1 MDINQLRPMIEDINF
16 NKSRCFPLYP
26 HPILMIETSGYKN
39 FLVISDIHIGLEDKI
54 RRNGILIDPRQNIDE
69 SIKLLTNIHWETGV
83 NELIIL
89 GDLKS
94 SIRII
99 TRTEWDNVPYFLESL
114 NKLFNVYLIPGNHDG
129 NIKQLLP
136 ENVNLMRSKGIEFDN
151 ILLTHGHTLPRIGM
165 NVEKIIVG
173 HLHPIIQK
181 EGSILQGNKIWV
193 KINLTKK
200 DLLEKNQKQ
209 NTRKLEIIIMPHFN
223 NILDYYGKR
232 NRNTSGTSGKSKLP
246 LLDNMIN
253 RLNWSVEKAFLFT
266 MDGSIIGSEVDL
278 AELLY

>member
-1 MDINQLRPMIEDINF
+1 MIEDINF

-200 DLLEKNQKQ
+200 DLLEKNHKQ

-253 RLNWSVEKAFLFT
+253 RLNWSVEKAFLFM

>member
-1 MDINQLRPMIEDINF
+1 MIEDINF

-200 DLLEKNQKQ
+200 DLLEKNHKQ

-223 NILDYYGKR
+223 NILDYYSKI
-232 NRNTSGTSGKSKLP
+232 NRNISGNCGKSKLP

-253 RLNWSVEKAFLFT
+253 KLNWSIDKAFLFT
-266 MDGSIIGSEVDL
+266 LDGSIIGSEEDL
-278 AELLY
+278 TGLLY

>member
-1 MDINQLRPMIEDINF
+1 MIEDINF

-26 HPILMIETSGYKN
+26 HPILMIETPGYKN

-69 SIKLLTNIHWETGV
+69 SIRLMTKIHWETGV

-114 NKLFNVYLIPGNHDG
+114 NKLFNIYLIPGNHDG

-200 DLLEKNQKQ
+200 DLLEKNHKQ
-209 NTRKLEIIIMPHFN
+209 NTRKLEMIIMPHFN

-278 AELLY
+278 AGLLY

>member
-1 MDINQLRPMIEDINF
+1 MIEDINF

-54 RRNGILIDPRQNIDE
+54 RRNGILINPRQNIDE

-200 DLLEKNQKQ
+200 DLLEKNHKQ

>member
-1 MDINQLRPMIEDINF
+1 MIEHMNT

-26 HPILMIETSGYKN
+26 HPILLIKTLGFED
-39 FLVISDIHIGLEDKI
+39 FLAISDVHVGLEDKI
-54 RRNGILIDPRQNIDE
+54 RRNGILIDTKKNIDE
-69 SIKLLTNIHWETGV
+69 SIKLLTNIHSETGV
-83 NELIIL
+83 KELIIL

-114 NKLFNVYLIPGNHDG
+114 SKLFKIYLVPGNHDG
-129 NIKQLLP
+129 NITQLLP
-136 ENVNLMRSKGIEFDN
+136 ENINLMRSQGMEINN

-181 EGSILQGNKIWV
+181 EWSILHGNKIWI

-200 DLLEKNQKQ
+200 GSFGSNRKQ
-209 NTRKLEIIIMPHFN
+209 YARNIELIIMPHFN
-223 NILDYYGKR
+223 NILDYYSKI
-232 NRNTSGTSGKSKLP
+232 NKNTSDMRGKSRLP

-253 RLNWSVEKAFLFT
+253 KLNWSIDEAFLIT
-266 MDGSIIGSEVDL
+266 MDGSIVGSEEEL
-278 AELLY
+278 TGLLY

>member
-1 MDINQLRPMIEDINF
+1 MIKDINF
-16 NKSRCFPLYP
+16 IKSRCFPLYP
-26 HPILMIETSGYKN
+26 HPVLMIETSGYKN
-39 FLVISDIHIGLEDKI
+39 FLVISDMHIGLEDKI
-54 RRNGILIDPRQNIDE
+54 RKNGILIDPRQNIDE
-69 SIKLLTNIHWETGV
+69 SIKLLTNIHWETSV

-114 NKLFNVYLIPGNHDG
+114 NKLFNIYLIPGNHDG
-129 NIKQLLP
+129 NIMQLLP
-136 ENVNLMRSKGIEFDN
+136 ENVNLMRSKGMEFDN

-193 KINLTKK
+193 KINLSKK
-200 DLLEKNQKQ
+200 DLLEKNHKQ
-209 NTRKLEIIIMPHFN
+209 NTRKLEMIIMPHFN
-223 NILDYYGKR
+223 NILDYYGNR

-246 LLDNMIN
+246 LLDNMVN

-278 AELLY
+278 AGLLYK

>member
-1 MDINQLRPMIEDINF
+1 MIEDINF

-26 HPILMIETSGYKN
+26 HPILMIKTSGYKN

-69 SIKLLTNIHWETGV
+69 SIRLMTNIHWETGV

-114 NKLFNVYLIPGNHDG
+114 NKLFNIYLIPGNHDG

-136 ENVNLMRSKGIEFDN
+136 DNVNLMRSKGIEFDN

-165 NVEKIIVG
+165 NVEKIIAG

-200 DLLEKNQKQ
+200 DLLEKDHKQ
-209 NTRKLEIIIMPHFN
+209 NTRKLEMIIMPHFN

-266 MDGSIIGSEVDL
+266 LDGSIIGSEVDL

>member
-1 MDINQLRPMIEDINF
+1 MIEDINF

-136 ENVNLMRSKGIEFDN
+136 DNVNLMRSKGIEFDN